1 MDGITAVLTVIIYLV
16 IIYFSV
22 KEGGKKNI
30 VKDNKPANRL
40 IGGLLGF
47 LFGFIG
53 LIILWIIPNDDRI
66 S

>member
-1 MDGITAVLTVIIYLV
+1 MLTIIIYLI

-30 VKDNKPANRL
+30 VKDNKQANML

-53 LIILWIIPNDDRI
+53 LIILWIIPNDDRN

>member
-1 MDGITAVLTVIIYLV
+1 MDGITAVLTVIIYLI

-30 VKDNKPANRL
+30 VKDNKSANML

>member
-16 IIYFSV
+16 IIYFSI
-22 KEGGKKNI
+22 KEGSKKNI
-30 VKDNKPANRL
+30 VKDNKPANML

>member
-1 MDGITAVLTVIIYLV
+1 MDGITVVLTVIIYLV

-30 VKDNKPANRL
+30 VKDNKPANML

>member
-30 VKDNKPANRL
+30 VKDNKRANML

>member
-1 MDGITAVLTVIIYLV
+1 MDGITAVLIVIIYLV

-30 VKDNKPANRL
+30 VKDNKPANML